1 MIEWFTSNA
10 GQVGGYFAWHAWLSV
25 LPLLLGLA
33 ISIPLG
39 WLARRHRHLYPP
51 MIGVTGLLYTI
62 PSLALFV
69 ALPVILGTKILDPI
83 NVVAA
88 LTVYTVALLV
98 RTVADGLAT
107 VPDDVLQAATA
118 MGYRRLRR
126 LASVEL
132 PVAVPVIGAGL
143 RVAAVSNVS
152 LVAVSAII
160 GTPELGLLFTD
171 GFSRNFMA
179 PLIVGILGC
188 VVLALALDGII
199 LGLIRAL
206 TPWQRAGSAA

>member
-1 MIEWFTSNA
+1 VIEWFTSNA
-10 GQVGGYFAWHAWLSV
+10 GPVGRYFAWHAWLSV
-25 LPLLLGLA
+25 LPLILGLA

-39 WLARRHRHLYPP
+39 WLARRYRHLYPP

-62 PSLALFV
+62 PSIALFV
-69 ALPVILGTKILDPI
+69 ALPAIIGTKILDPI

-88 LTVYTVALLV
+88 LTIYTVALLV

-152 LVAVSAII
+152 LVAVAALL

-171 GFSRNFMA
+171 GFTRNFMA
-179 PLIVGILGC
+179 PLLVGILGC
-188 VVLALALDGII
+188 VALALALDGII
-199 LGLIRAL
+199 LGLIKVL
-206 TPWQRAGSAA
+206 TPWQRAGSAS